1 VVRKWQSQF
10 LHRQK
15 RHLPTFHLCAFEP
28 AITALD
34 LMKRLQTVAGL
45 LALPFM
51 VGGCAMAPSPLTDEQ
66 MSGLTN
72 ANLMRLTADQP
83 PVQGQISFYEAVA
96 RALKYNLD
104 DQVAVMEAAL
114 RAHETRQLTANML
127 PGVTVNAGHVARN
140 NDLSTASLDLPTGIE
155 VPAFSTSQDRAFNSG
170 DATFS
175 WNILDF
181 ALSYVRAQQA
191 SDKHLMAQEA
201 RRKVTQR
208 IIEDTRTAYWRAVSC
223 DRMVKKFDALETRV
237 KRSVANTRSAA
248 KAGAETPLTALTYER
263 ELVQIRQTA
272 ERLGNELRLAK
283 SQLAALMNVPPG
295 TDYALVE
302 KDYNPDPPVF
312 SMSPREMVAEA
323 IFNRPEIR
331 DIAYQ
336 QRVTEREATAA
347 IVELLPGLRVYGT
360 AAFDD
365 TSLLLN
371 NHWMDWGVSAAGNL
385 LKIVQLP
392 AKRAAI
398 EAQADVL
405 SQKALAITMTVMTQV
420 YISVVRY
427 NHLAEQVVTARD
439 YLSVQTR
446 LVHQLRAE
454 KSAEL
459 IGEQTLIREEM
470 NLLVAEVQHD
480 LAVGSLQTASS
491 NLMTSM
497 GYDLQGKSVDLKMD
511 VKVLAQHLSSNW
523 SNRSAVSDR
532 GRYLFELEK
541 AREEERRRQAEAE
554 RRRKAE
560 AQRVAEAAARFKAEQ
575 VNLQKAEFKRAQ
587 DEAARVKKASTDRV
601 RMEAAQAKQ
610 AAIEVRRGAARK
622 GVPKPVETSGWDWLW
637 PGDPAPLPV
646 DGTAT
651 KGNKKSGPYTGTK

>member
-1 VVRKWQSQF
+1 
-10 LHRQK
+10 
-15 RHLPTFHLCAFEP
+15 
-28 AITALD
+28 
-34 LMKRLQTVAGL
+34 MKRLHAITGL
-45 LALPFM
+45 FAMPLM
-51 VGGCAMAPSPLTDEQ
+51 VGGCAMAPSPLSDEHL
-66 MSGLTN
+66 SGLTS
-72 ANLMRLTADQP
+72 ANLARLIVDQA
-83 PVQGQISFYEAVA
+83 PVQGQISLFEAVA

-104 DQVAVMEAAL
+104 DQVAIMQAAL
-114 RAHETRQLTANML
+114 RAHESRQIVANML
-127 PGVTVNAGHVARN
+127 PGIVANAGYNARN

-175 WNILDF
+175 WNVLDF

-191 SDKHLMAQEA
+191 TDQHLIAQEA
-201 RRKVTQR
+201 RRKVVQR
-208 IIEDTRTAYWRAVSC
+208 IIEDTRTAYWRAISC
-223 DRMVKKFDALETRV
+223 DRMVKKFETLEARV
-237 KRSVANTRSAA
+237 KRSVASTRAAA

-283 SQLAALMNVPPG
+283 SQLAALMNVPPD
-295 TDYALVE
+295 TEFALVDR
-302 KDYNPDPPVF
+302 DYHPDPPVF

-336 QRVTEREATAA
+336 QRITEREATAA
-347 IVELLPGLRVYGT
+347 IVELLPGLRIYGT

-371 NHWMDWGVSAAGNL
+371 NNWLDWGVSAAGNL

-392 AKRAAI
+392 AKRTAI

-420 YISVVRY
+420 YISVIRY
-427 NHLAEQVVTARD
+427 NHLAEQAVTARE

-446 LVHQLRAE
+446 LVQHLRAE

-497 GYDLQGKSVDLKMD
+497 GYDLQGKAVDLKMD
-511 VKVLAQHLSSNW
+511 VKVLAQHLSSHW

-532 GRYLFELEK
+532 GRYMLELEK
-541 AREEERRRQAEAE
+541 AREDERRRQAEE
-554 RRRKAE
+554 DRRRRAE
-560 AQRVAEAAARFKAEQ
+560 AQRIAEAAARLKAEQ
-575 VNLQKAEFKRAQ
+575 VSLQKAEAKRAHDDAALIKNAATERVRQ
-587 DEAARVKKASTDRV
+587 EAALARQ
-601 RMEAAQAKQ
+601 AAQA
-610 AAIEVRRGAARK
+610 ARRGTPRKAA
-622 GVPKPVETSGWDWLW
+622 PKPTEATIWDWIW
-637 PGDPAPLPV
+637 PGDASPAA
-646 DGTAT
+646 DNTKI
-651 KGNKKSGPYTGTK
+651 KGNKKSGPYSGTK

>member
-1 VVRKWQSQF
+1 MRRS
-10 LHRQK
+10 R
-15 RHLPTFHLCAFEP
+15 
-28 AITALD
+28 AII
-34 LMKRLQTVAGL
+34 GL
-45 LALPFM
+45 FALPLM
-51 VGGCAMAPSPLTDEQ
+51 LGGCTMATTPLTDEQ
-66 MSGLTN
+66 LSGLTS
-72 ANLMRLTADQP
+72 ANLARVAADQSP
-83 PVQGQISFYEAVA
+83 IQGHVSLYEAVA

-104 DQVAVMEAAL
+104 DQVAVMESAL
-114 RAHETRQLTANML
+114 RAHETRQVAANML
-127 PGVTVNAGHVARN
+127 PSLVANAGYTARN
-140 NDLSTASLDLPTGIE
+140 NDLSSASLDLPTGIE
-155 VPAFSTSQDRAFNSG
+155 VPADSTSQDRNYNTA

-175 WNILDF
+175 WNMLDF

-191 SDKHLMAQEA
+191 ADKHLIAQEA

-223 DRMVKKFDALETRV
+223 DRMLKKFEALETRV
-237 KRSVANTRSAA
+237 KRSIASTRSAA
-248 KAGAETPLTALTYER
+248 NAGAETPLTALTYER

-272 ERLGNELRLAK
+272 ERLSNELRLAK

-295 TDYALVE
+295 TEFVLVE

-336 QRVTEREATAA
+336 QRITEHEATAA

-371 NHWMDWGVSAAGNL
+371 NNWLDWGVSAAGNL
-385 LKIVQLP
+385 LKVVQLP
-392 AKRAAI
+392 AKRTAI
-398 EAQADVL
+398 EAQSEVL

-420 YISVVRY
+420 YMSITRY

-439 YLSVQTR
+439 YLSVQSR
-446 LVHQLRAE
+446 LVQHLRAE

-511 VKVLAQHLSSNW
+511 VKVLAQHLSSHW
-523 SNRSAVSDR
+523 SNRTAVSDR
-532 GRYLFELEK
+532 GRYMLELEK
-541 AREEERRRQAEAE
+541 AREEERRRQAEDD
-554 RRRKAE
+554 RRRRAE
-560 AQRVAEAAARFKAEQ
+560 AHRIAEAAARAKAEQ
-575 VNLQKAEFKRAQ
+575 LSLQKAELKRAH
-587 DEAARVKKASTDRV
+587 DEAVQIKKAATDRI
-601 RMEAAQAKQ
+601 RQDALQAKQ
-610 AAIEVRRGAARK
+610 AALAARRGASK
-622 GVPKPVETSGWDWLW
+622 KPTQKQPETVGWDWLW
-637 PGDPAPLPV
+637 PGDPTSPAN
-646 DGTAT
+646 DAGKT
-651 KGNKKSGPYTGTK
+651 KGSKKSGAYTGTK

>member
-1 VVRKWQSQF
+1 MNRS
-10 LHRQK
+10 H
-15 RHLPTFHLCAFEP
+15 TFIGLI
-28 AITALD
+28 AI
-34 LMKRLQTVAGL
+34 
-45 LALPFM
+45 PF
-51 VGGCAMAPSPLTDEQ
+51 VFGGCAMSPAPLSDEQ
-66 MSGLTN
+66 LSGLTS
-72 ANLMRLTADQP
+72 ANLVRLTVDQA
-83 PVQGQISFYEAVA
+83 PVQGQISLYEAIA

-104 DQVAVMEAAL
+104 DQVANLQAAL
-114 RAHETRQLTANML
+114 RGQEARQVSSNMW
-127 PGVTVNAGHVARN
+127 PGLLVNAGYTARN
-140 NDLSTASLDLPTGIE
+140 NDLSTASLDLPTDIE
-155 VPAFSTSQDRAFNSG
+155 IPAFSTSQDRAFSSG
-170 DATFS
+170 DATLS
-175 WNILDF
+175 WNMLDF

-191 SDKHLMAQEA
+191 TDQVLIAHEA

-223 DRMVKKFDALETRV
+223 DRMVRKFENLETRV
-237 KRSVANTRSAA
+237 KRSIADTRAAA
-248 KAGAETPLTALTYER
+248 KAGAETPLTSLTYER

-295 TDYALVE
+295 TEFALIE

-336 QRVTEREATAA
+336 QRITEREATAS
-347 IVELLPGLRVYGT
+347 IVELLPGLRVSGT

-371 NHWMDWGVSAAGNL
+371 NNWLDWGVSAAGNL

-392 AKRAAI
+392 AKHAAI

-405 SQKALAITMTVMTQV
+405 NQKALAITMTVMTQV

-427 NHLAEQVVTARD
+427 THLAEQVVTARD
-439 YLSVQTR
+439 YLGVQTR
-446 LVHQLRAE
+446 LVQQLRAE

-480 LAVGSLQTASS
+480 LAVGGLQTASS
-491 NLMTSM
+491 NLMTSL
-497 GYDLQGKSVDLKMD
+497 GYDLQGKSVDLKQD
-511 VKVLAQHLSSNW
+511 VKVLAQHLSSHW
-523 SNRSAVSDR
+523 ANRSSVSDR
-532 GRYLFELEK
+532 GRYMLELEK
-541 AREEERRRQAEAE
+541 AREEEYRRLAEAE

-560 AQRVAEAAARFKAEQ
+560 VQRIVEAAARLKAEQ
-575 VNLQKAEFKRAQ
+575 VSLQRAEAKRAQ
-587 DEAARVKKASTDRV
+587 DEAAAMKKAETQRI
-601 RMEAAQAKQ
+601 RQEAVQAKKM
-610 AAIEVRRGAARK
+610 ALDARRGASRK
-622 GVPKPVETSGWDWLW
+622 VAPKPADAAGWDWLW
-637 PGDPAPLPV
+637 PGDPTPPAA
-646 DGTAT
+646 DQKIS
-651 KGNKKSGPYTGTK
+651 KGSLKSGPYTGTK

>member
-1 VVRKWQSQF
+1 
-10 LHRQK
+10 
-15 RHLPTFHLCAFEP
+15 
-28 AITALD
+28 
-34 LMKRLQTVAGL
+34 MKRLHTITGL
-45 LALPFM
+45 FALPLM
-51 VGGCAMAPSPLTDEQ
+51 VGGCAMAPSPLSDEHL
-66 MSGLTN
+66 SRLTE
-72 ANLMRLTADQP
+72 ANLSHLTADQT

-104 DQVAVMEAAL
+104 DQVAVMQAAL
-114 RAHETRQLTANML
+114 RAQESRQVASTML
-127 PGVTVNAGHVARN
+127 PGIVANAGYSARN

-175 WNILDF
+175 WNVLDF

-191 SDKHLMAQEA
+191 ADQHLIAQEA

-223 DRMVKKFDALETRV
+223 DRMVKKFETLETRV
-237 KRSVANTRSAA
+237 KRSVASTRAAA
-248 KAGAETPLTALTYER
+248 KVGAETPLTALTYER

-272 ERLGNELRLAK
+272 ERLSNELRLAK

-295 TDYALVE
+295 TEFALVDR
-302 KDYNPDPPVF
+302 DYNPDPPVF

-336 QRVTEREATAA
+336 QRITEREATAA

-371 NHWMDWGVSAAGNL
+371 NNWLDWGVSAAGNL

-392 AKRAAI
+392 AKRTAI

-405 SQKALAITMTVMTQV
+405 SQKALAITMTIMTQV
-420 YISVVRY
+420 YISVTRY

-439 YLSVQTR
+439 YLSVQKQ
-446 LVHQLRAE
+446 LVQHLRAE

-511 VKVLAQHLSSNW
+511 VKVLAQHLSSHW

-532 GRYLFELEK
+532 GRYMLELEK
-541 AREEERRRQAEAE
+541 AREEQRRRQAEE
-554 RRRKAE
+554 DRRRRAE
-560 AQRVAEAAARFKAEQ
+560 AQRIAEAAARLKAEQ
-575 VNLQKAEFKRAQ
+575 VNLQKAEAKRAH
-587 DEAARVKKASTDRV
+587 DEAAQLRKAATDRIKQ
-601 RMEAAQAKQ
+601 EAAQARQ
-610 AAIEVRRGAARK
+610 AALAARGGTPRK
-622 GVPKPVETSGWDWLW
+622 AAPKPAETSAWDWLW
-637 PGDPAPLPV
+637 PGDTAP
-646 DGTAT
+646 TAGSMKD
-651 KGNKKSGPYTGTK
+651 KGSKKTGPYTGTK

>member
-1 VVRKWQSQF
+1 
-10 LHRQK
+10 
-15 RHLPTFHLCAFEP
+15 
-28 AITALD
+28 
-34 LMKRLQTVAGL
+34 MKRLHAITGL
-45 LALPFM
+45 FALPLM

-66 MSGLTN
+66 LSGLTM
-72 ANLMRLTADQP
+72 ANLARLTVDQA
-83 PVQGQISFYEAVA
+83 PVVGQISLYEAVA

-104 DQVAVMEAAL
+104 DQVAVMQAAL
-114 RAHETRQLTANML
+114 RAQESRQVAANML
-127 PGVTVNAGHVARN
+127 PGIVANAGYTARN

-191 SDKHLMAQEA
+191 ADQHLIAQEA

-223 DRMVKKFDALETRV
+223 DRMVKKFENLEVRV
-237 KRSVANTRSAA
+237 KRSVTSTRASA
-248 KAGAETPLTALTYER
+248 KAGAESPLTALTYER

-295 TDYALVE
+295 TEFVLVE

-336 QRVTEREATAA
+336 QRITEREATAA
-347 IVELLPGLRVYGT
+347 IVELLPGLSVHGT

-365 TSLLLN
+365 TTLLLHN
-371 NHWMDWGVSAAGNL
+371 NWLDWGVSAAGNL
-385 LKIVQLP
+385 LKVVQLP
-392 AKRAAI
+392 AKRTAI

-405 SQKALAITMTVMTQV
+405 GQKALAITMTVMTQV

-427 NHLAEQVVTARD
+427 NHLAEQTVTARD

-446 LVHQLRAE
+446 LVQHLRAE

-470 NLLVAEVQHD
+470 NLLIAEVQHD

-497 GYDLQGKSVDLKMD
+497 GYDLQGKTVDLKMD

-523 SNRSAVSDR
+523 SNRNAVSDR
-532 GRYLFELEK
+532 GRYMLELEK
-541 AREEERRRQAEAE
+541 AREEERRRQAEE
-554 RRRKAE
+554 DRRRRAE
-560 AQRVAEAAARFKAEQ
+560 AQRIAEAAARLKAEQ
-575 VNLQKAEFKRAQ
+575 IALQKAEASLQKAEIKRTQ
-587 DEAARVKKASTDRV
+587 DEAARIKKAETDRI
-601 RMEAAQAKQ
+601 RQEAAAAKQ
-610 AAIEVRRGAARK
+610 AALAARRGGSK
-622 GVPKPVETSGWDWLW
+622 KPVPKPVEKAGWDWLW
-637 PGDPAPLPV
+637 PGDPTPPAAAP
-646 DGTAT
+646 ANA
-651 KGNKKSGPYTGTK
+651 KGGKKSGPYTGTK

>member
-1 VVRKWQSQF
+1 MLRCLLVNI
-10 LHRQK
+10 
-15 RHLPTFHLCAFEP
+15 TCARLTP
-28 AITALD
+28 LRAALE
-34 LMKRLQTVAGL
+34 LMKRLHTITGL
-45 LALPFM
+45 IALPFM
-51 VGGCAMAPSPLTDEQ
+51 VGGCTMGTSPLTDEQ
-66 MSGLTN
+66 LSGLTS
-72 ANLMRLTADQP
+72 ANLSRLTADQP
-83 PVQGQISFYEAVA
+83 TVQGQISLYEAVA

-104 DQVAVMEAAL
+104 DQVAVMQSAL
-114 RAHETRQLTANML
+114 RANETRQIAANML
-127 PGVTVNAGHVARN
+127 PGLVVNAGYSARN

-155 VPAFSTSQDRAFNSG
+155 VPAFSSSQDRTYNSG

-175 WNILDF
+175 WNMLDF

-191 SDKHLMAQEA
+191 ADQYLIAQES

-223 DRMVKKFDALETRV
+223 DRMVKKFEKLEHRV
-237 KRSVANTRSAA
+237 RRSVANTRAAA
-248 KAGAETPLTALTYER
+248 KVGAETPLTALTYER

-295 TDYALVE
+295 TEFTLVE
-302 KDYNPDPPVF
+302 KDYNPDPPVL
-312 SMSPREMVAEA
+312 SMSPREMIAEA

-336 QRVTEREATAA
+336 QRITEREATAA
-347 IVELLPGLRVYGT
+347 IVELLPGLRVYGD

-371 NHWMDWGVSAAGNL
+371 NNWVDWGVSAAGNL
-385 LKIVQLP
+385 LKFVQLP
-392 AKRAAI
+392 AKRSAI
-398 EAQADVL
+398 EAQSDVL

-420 YISVVRY
+420 YISVIRY

-439 YLSVQTR
+439 YLSVQKR
-446 LVHQLRAE
+446 LVELLRVE

-470 NLLVAEVQHD
+470 NFLVAEVQHD

-511 VKVLAQHLSSNW
+511 VKVLAQHLSANW
-523 SNRSAVSDR
+523 SNRSAVSDH
-532 GRYLFELEK
+532 GRYMLELEK
-541 AREEERRRQAEAE
+541 AREEQRRRQAEE
-554 RRRKAE
+554 DRRRRAE
-560 AQRVAEAAARFKAEQ
+560 VQRIAEAAARVKAEQ
-575 VNLQKAEFKRAQ
+575 VNLQKAEAKRVH
-587 DEAARVKKASTDRV
+587 DEAAKLKKAATE
-601 RMEAAQAKQ
+601 RMRQEAVQANQ
-610 AAIEVRRGAARK
+610 AALAARRGGVRK
-622 GVPKPVETSGWDWLW
+622 SSLPPKQTSAWDWLW
-637 PGDPAPLPV
+637 PGDSPPA
-646 DGTAT
+646 DAT
-651 KGNKKSGPYTGTK
+651 NSKGKSGKNSAGPYSGTK